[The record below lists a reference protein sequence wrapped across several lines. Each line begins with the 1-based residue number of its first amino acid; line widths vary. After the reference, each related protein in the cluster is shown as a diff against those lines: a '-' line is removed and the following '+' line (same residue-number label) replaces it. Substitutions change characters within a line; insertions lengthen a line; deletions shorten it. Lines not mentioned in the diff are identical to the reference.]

1 MVGHGF
7 AWQKV
12 SQKSKNTNDNIG
24 EISQTIQI
32 TDKGF
37 CSLIDKEHLQ
47 MLEEK
52 KTYPTEKWMKAR
64 NRLFLEE
71 MQMALEHSERYSA
84 SFKRSSVNRNNT

>member
-1 MVGHGF
+1 
-7 AWQKV
+7 
-12 SQKSKNTNDNIG
+12 
-24 EISQTIQI
+24 
-32 TDKGF
+32 
-37 CSLIDKEHLQ
+37 